1 MSGPSHTQAASIT
14 GAAALIRTLLEC
26 GVDCGFGIPSI
37 HNIALYEALRQ
48 QPRFQHWVVRHE
60 QAAGFAADGF
70 CRTTGKPAVVF
81 ASTGPGNLFTLVP
94 LLESL
99 QTETPLILVG
109 TNVASPLLGKT
120 CGALHE
126 TPQQLGILA
135 PLTRFATRIKSA
147 GEIPAAVRE
156 AVRSRG
162 PAFIE
167 VPHDLLLA
175 PLALS
180 SEDSFATDS
189 QTSDPPK
196 ENLAGAI
203 AEIAGS
209 RKPVIVAGSG
219 VSSASAVA
227 ALRKLAERLQS
238 PVLTTTSGKGVFADD
253 HPLAMECI
261 SRLGAAQE
269 LLLESDLLISVG
281 ARFTEFDTGRYTLK
295 APQRHLCLSAGQSTD
310 FPFPATTNVSGN
322 LEEILRQLADAA
334 ESRQGWFSADKV
346 RVAERSKLESLN
358 SDAYSALQSLRDALN
373 RNDVVVNDQSIL
385 NYWASAFFP
394 VLEPHTFHYPTGS
407 GTLGYGLPAAI
418 GAACALQKQGSA
430 SRVICMAGDGGF
442 QYTSHELATLAQYNL
457 PVKILLVNDNSY
469 GIIGFLQ
476 RTAFGQTH
484 EVVLNNPDFCVLAEA
499 FKISAQRVTDLEGLR
514 QQLPAWL
521 NSAGP
526 ALLEW
531 RTELKAPWEVG
542 AIHRPVNLSAS
553 RSQSES

>member
-1 MSGPSHTQAASIT
+1 MSSPSHTQPASIT
-14 GAAALIRTLLEC
+14 GAAALIQTLLEC

-70 CRTTGKPAVVF
+70 YRTSGKPAVLF

-99 QTETPLILVG
+99 QTETPVILVG

-126 TPQQLGILA
+126 TPQQLEIIA
-135 PLTRFATRIKSA
+135 PLTHFAARIKSA
-147 GEIPAAVRE
+147 DEIPAAVHA
-156 AVRSRG
+156 AVQSRG

-175 PLALS
+175 PSAS
-180 SEDSFATDS
+180 PRISVA
-189 QTSDPPK
+189 SDPR
-196 ENLAGAI
+196 AGQTQKDHLSRAL
-203 AEIAGS
+203 AEIARS
-209 RKPVIVAGSG
+209 HKPVIVAGSG
-219 VSSASAVA
+219 VSSATAVA
-227 ALRKLAERLQS
+227 SLRKLAERLQS

-253 HPLAMECI
+253 HPLAMGCL

-269 LLLESDLLISVG
+269 LLLQSDLLISVG

-295 APQRHLCLSAGQSTD
+295 APPQHLCLSAGECGS
-310 FPFPATTNVSGN
+310 FPFPPTANVSGN
-322 LEEILRQLADAA
+322 LDEIVRQLADAV
-334 ESRQGWFSADKV
+334 ESRQGWFPVDEV
-346 RVAERSKLESLN
+346 RAAERKKLESMN
-358 SDAYSALQSLRDALN
+358 ADAYAALQLLRDNLD
-373 RNDVVVNDQSIL
+373 RHDVVVNDQSIL

-418 GAACALQKQGSA
+418 GTASALQKHGSA
-430 SRVICMAGDGGF
+430 SRVVCVAGDGGF

-484 EVVLNNPDFCVLAEA
+484 EVQLKNPDFCALVEA
-499 FKISAQRVTDLEGLR
+499 FKIPAQQVTDLQGLR
-514 QQLPAWL
+514 QKLPAWL

-531 RTELKAPWEVG
+531 RTELKAPWEAG
-542 AIHRPVNLSAS
+542 AIQRPANLSSS
-553 RSQSES
+553 RS